1 MKLKPKSTVK
11 NPKALVYKRF
21 TEIDVSSNKN
31 GFYHTTADD
40 KYWKF
45 DIESKSFVETE
56 PESNAVSVISPMVTV
71 GATMLKYL
79 SNYYAYLLVNEEYK
93 WVELNEGA
101 VSVSYTFTAASDG
114 YGQQNINVA
123 PTVFANT
130 KLDMYVKRV
139 YGGNKLYVKNN
150 TPYPVTI
157 SYTENGEEY
166 DIVTLDDNNSPQT
179 IAITKFGVS
188 TPYYVYYTQVYQL
201 PLMFSGTYQGV
212 VYTNHIL
219 TYNNG
224 KILPPNSTDSDARW
238 IFQQG
243 DGGRLVVFAQDL
255 DKDKVIVE
263 SFIDNERKRYYFN
276 AAFTPNKTETKEG
289 SYYAEIQT
297 ANKISLAYDIWPR
310 EDPELATQF
319 PSDIT
324 ITWHAKPS
332 NILNAKFNN
341 IAKYQTNKYYYIGSF
356 DYMIKGS
363 IDGTITQYIKG
374 NIIPLK
380 SLNIKYSDDVE
391 LSPDDLVVIENRLY
405 SVENPETVLKQ
416 QPKPYKIYFATLN
429 NIL

>member
-45 DIESKSFVETE
+45 DIESKSFIETE
-56 PESNAVSVISPMVTV
+56 PEADSVSVISPMTTV
-71 GATMLKYL
+71 AATMLKYL
-79 SNYYAYLLVNEEYK
+79 TNYYAYLLVNDEYK

-101 VSVSYTFTAASDG
+101 VPVSYTFTADSAG
-114 YGQQNINVA
+114 YGQQDINVA

-130 KLDMYVKRV
+130 KLDMYVKKA
-139 YGGNKLYVKNN
+139 YGGNEFDVKNN
-150 TPYPVTI
+150 SSSPVTI
-157 SYTENGEEY
+157 SYAENDEEY
-166 DIVTLDDNNSPQT
+166 DIVTLDVGESQT

-188 TPYYVYYTQVYQL
+188 TPYYVYYTPVYQL
-201 PLMFSGTYQGV
+201 SLMFSGTYQGII
-212 VYTNHIL
+212 YTNHTL
-219 TYNNG
+219 AYNNG
-224 KILPPNSTDSDARW
+224 KILPPNSTGSDARW

-243 DGGRLVVFAQDL
+243 DGGRLVVFAQDG

-263 SFIDNERKRYYFN
+263 SFIDNERKRYYVQAVF
-276 AAFTPNKTETKEG
+276 APNETVTKEG

-297 ANKISLAYDIWPR
+297 ANKIRFAYDIWPR
-310 EDPELATQF
+310 NSSA
-319 PSDIT
+319 DIA
-324 ITWHAKPS
+324 ITWYAKPS
-332 NILNAKFNN
+332 NILSAKFNN
-341 IAKYQTNKYYYIGSF
+341 IAKYQTNKYYYVGSF

-363 IDGTITQYIKG
+363 IEGTTAQYIKG

-380 SLNIKYSDDVE
+380 SLNIKYSDDIE